1 MAAPA
6 SAPAAPVAAP
16 ATTAK
21 AAPTP
26 ASASTKPAVA
36 PPPAAPKE
44 SNDTFGDA
52 FADIDAMEAGK
63 KPGPKK
69 ESAKEPDP
77 SNADGAEASSETTTT
92 TTGSGDA
99 KSAQDATNGSSTSAD
114 QKPVKAAELRTAYEG
129 LKKKIKEEY
138 EPKARRVTELEA
150 KLKEIESRGD
160 DKAAQ
165 ERISAIEKRNA
176 ELENHIRFVDYEKS
190 KEYQEQF
197 EKPYQDAWA
206 TALRELKGLTMT
218 VEDPNGG
225 DPTSREVTAADIAYF
240 ANLSPADRRK
250 EINRLFPEDKEEVKR
265 HINQLSF
272 LAEKSESA
280 KQKAKQESEAH
291 AKTDAEQR
299 QQSQANRVKLW
310 RETNESLATK
320 YPKWFAKADDDAEG
334 NTLFDRGTA
343 LADLAFNPTD
353 LTPDRVDLLPKAFKE
368 QIASGKPFTPAQL
381 TQLHAI
387 VRNKASNHDRLA
399 HQNKALAARV
409 AELETTVKQYEESG
423 PDRIP
428 AGGERR
434 VTNGDFEEAG
444 AALDALDRKH
454 A

>member
-1 MAAPA
+1 M
-6 SAPAAPVAAP
+6 
-16 ATTAK
+16 
-21 AAPTP
+21 
-26 ASASTKPAVA
+26 
-36 PPPAAPKE
+36 E
-44 SNDTFGDA
+44 S
-52 FADIDAMEAGK
+52 GK
-63 KPGPKK
+63 KPAFKATAEKPKDVEVHAEDAGEANGTANGDK
-69 ESAKEPDP
+69 KPEVK
-77 SNADGAEASSETTTT
+77 ADDTE
-92 TTGSGDA
+92 
-99 KSAQDATNGSSTSAD
+99 

-150 KLKEIESRGD
+150 KIKEIESRGD

-165 ERISAIEKRNA
+165 ERFAAIEKRNT
-176 ELENHIRFVDYEKS
+176 ELENHIRFADYKQS
-190 KEYQEQF
+190 KEYKEL
-197 EKPYQDAWA
+197 ETTLNDTWA
-206 TALRELKGLTMT
+206 GAMRKLTGISISRTNAETGDVVERELTM
-218 VEDPNGG
+218 D
-225 DPTSREVTAADIAYF
+225 DIARY
-240 ANLSPADRRK
+240 ARLDPKLLWK
-250 EINRLFPEDKEEVKR
+250 ELKQEIPDAAERTTVINHVQKIQDVSDSVFKAEE
-265 HINQLSF
+265 
-272 LAEKSESA
+272 
-280 KQKAKQESEAH
+280 KAKAESETH
-291 AKTDAEQR
+291 AKSMAEQR

-320 YPKWFAKADDDAEG
+320 YPKWFAKAEDDSEG

-368 QIASGKPFTPAQL
+368 QIASKKPFTPEQL
-381 TQLHAI
+381 AQLHAI

-434 VTNGDFEEAG
+434 IPNGDFEEAG